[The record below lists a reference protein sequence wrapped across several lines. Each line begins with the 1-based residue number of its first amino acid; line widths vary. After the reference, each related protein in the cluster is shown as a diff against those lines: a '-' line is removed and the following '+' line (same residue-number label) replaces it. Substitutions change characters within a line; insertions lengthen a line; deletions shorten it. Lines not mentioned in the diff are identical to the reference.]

1 MLKTLMSIPAPKTR
15 ILLVG
20 IGFLNIPNKII
31 APNTEILEITAI
43 GKTLNLKTKANVPMQ
58 PNFGS
63 QFPISKV
70 LTPIKNVTGRTAPIK
85 KMAIFLKKE
94 TTLPPNITL
103 TISGSWALFP
113 DIRLHRFVSYHLLIS
128 SLQTL

>member
-43 GKTLNLKTKANVPMQ
+43 GKTLNLKTKENVPMQ

-70 LTPIKNVTGRTAPIK
+70 LTPIKNATGRTAPIK
-85 KMAIFLKKE
+85 KMTIFLKKE
-94 TTLPPNITL
+94 ITLPPNITPY
-103 TISGSWALFP
+103 ISGVGCSCQCPL
-113 DIRLHRFVSYHLLIS
+113 DVFVR
-128 SLQTL
+128 

>member
-94 TTLPPNITL
+94 TTLPPNIAP
-103 TISGSWALFP
+103 S
-113 DIRLHRFVSYHLLIS
+113 
-128 SLQTL
+128 